1 MARKVDAPIDWRS
14 QFQAS
19 PTLFLVAAI
28 GGGLLIGM
36 ATNAR
41 KAHKARPAPERKREL
56 QPEPARKSLSWD
68 WSDSIGVIKSVL
80 IGIAITQAKKLV
92 LTQMA
97 NHRTAAAEP
106 AHQGTSSDHAKVP
119 PDSTTH

>member
-14 QFQAS
+14 QFQES
-19 PTLFLVAAI
+19 PTLYLAAAV

-36 ATNAR
+36 ATNAL
-41 KAHKARPAPERKREL
+41 KAHPAAKRRPEAP
-56 QPEPARKSLSWD
+56 PEPPQKNLRWD

-80 IGIAITQAKKLV
+80 IGIAITQAKKVLV
-92 LTQMA
+92 NHMA
-97 NHRTAAAEP
+97 HQGTAAAES
-106 AHQGTSSDHAKVP
+106 AEHQSPSAARAKAP